1 MPRGDNAATAARCPP
16 ADVPQIADVIPAS
29 SDKPARVR
37 AQPANR
43 GLHVLDVAGNVT
55 DGVSRYSID
64 AIAKPSCAKKR
75 LKSGPVVRVPP
86 LQPPP

>member
-16 ADVPQIADVIPAS
+16 ADVPQIAMRSGS
-29 SDKPARVR
+29 S
-37 AQPANR
+37 ANR
-43 GLHVLDVAGNVT
+43 PAFARSQRTAVFTSSTLAGNVT